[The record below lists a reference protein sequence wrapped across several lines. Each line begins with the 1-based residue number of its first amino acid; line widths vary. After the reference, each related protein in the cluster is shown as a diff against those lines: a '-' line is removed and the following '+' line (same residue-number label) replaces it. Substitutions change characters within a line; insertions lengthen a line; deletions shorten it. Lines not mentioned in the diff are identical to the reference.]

1 MVANDF
7 GFYLGGDDKGQAIA
21 AATYL
26 KNYIRKNID
35 ASKISKEFRDAFMRA
50 LFQVEPAVLKVLV
63 EGVCII
69 MKYEYNWMRLC
80 VFYVCYP
87 CLDAVPG
94 DCWC

>member
-1 MVANDF
+1 MVVNVF

-35 ASKISKEFRDAFMRA
+35 ASRISKEFRDAFMRA

-63 EGVCII
+63 EGVCIFLNYDYDY
-69 MKYEYNWMRLC
+69 KW
-80 VFYVCYP
+80 V
-87 CLDAVPG
+87 
-94 DCWC
+94 